1 MKKITVIKDLYF
13 VFSCAIYICTV
24 KVGVPDAGA
33 RGEILSIFLESGSHQ
48 LTDQE
53 LRAIAQVWNYL
64 A

>member
-1 MKKITVIKDLYF
+1 M
-13 VFSCAIYICTV
+13 